1 MRRDSAAE
9 ASASFFKRIG
19 FRLRFMSLSVYRT
32 RSQGA
37 KVLPDAA
44 KRRPQRE
51 GFSAFLSVLL
61 LQSSA
66 AMTLTAAPG
75 RSVCSEHRLTF
86 PLHFRSSTK
95 RSFGPLT
102 GLPDA
107 ANRRPQ
113 PGGLAVSPAFS
124 SLTELSSTSIARSSW
139 VDFSSSL
146 LRTIGVILRFTSSL
160 ETKCVVKSL
169 RAGRRYVKLPD
180 VRTT

>member
-37 KVLPDAA
+37 KVLPDAT

-75 RSVCSEHRLTF
+75 
-86 PLHFRSSTK
+86 
-95 RSFGPLT
+95 
-102 GLPDA
+102 
-107 ANRRPQ
+107 Q
-113 PGGLAVSPAFS
+113 
-124 SLTELSSTSIARSSW
+124 SI
-139 VDFSSSL
+139 SL
-146 LRTIGVILRFTSSL
+146 LRT
-160 ETKCVVKSL
+160 
-169 RAGRRYVKLPD
+169 
-180 VRTT
+180 